1 MSNDYSLL
9 FDGTDDYVSIPHS
22 SNAVTIAIIDDDIP
36 KPGTLAFSNAQFTV
50 NEDGTP
56 VNVVIINRTGGSDGQ
71 VGATIA
77 LSDGTAKRPNDYPN
91 NSIPV
96 IFNNGE
102 TSKTITIPIVDD
114 LQFEGSE
121 TLDLTLTNA
130 TGGATISAQDKATLT
145 IVDNEVNQVI
155 ILDEGQTKLI
165 NNAVLKAVETNK
177 LPTEIIYTLTDL
189 PDNGQ
194 LILNNPTGKALS
206 FDGSND
212 YIALG
217 NPNALQITENQT
229 IELWIKPNYFNY
241 RQNPFNKAWG
251 GEGTLTLEGN
261 VSWAADGT
269 VHYYYGVTGRDWG
282 SSGIN
287 YQAFNTNQSLN
298 INQWSHLAV
307 VRDFSNQK
315 LSWYIN
321 GVKVNETY
329 TIFNSATP
337 SNNPI
342 YIGTGYTNYF
352 NGLIDEVRIWNKAR
366 TQAEIQ
372 ADINRQLTGNE
383 TGLVGYW
390 NFNEGLGN
398 TVTDLT
404 NNHNNGTIYGAT
416 WTTGIVPTSTTLKLG
431 DTFSQADI
439 DNGLLTYQHNG
450 SETTSDNFK
459 FTLADVKNEFQ
470 VNTYTTNNQ
479 GFNDNYH
486 QSSTT
491 ALKDGGFVIVWSSQG
506 QDGSDWG
513 IYGQRY
519 DINSNK
525 IGSEFQINTY
535 TQNAQYNPSITALNS
550 GGFVVVWASK
560 LQDGS
565 GNPIYGQRYDT
576 NGNKVGSEFQISTYT
591 QDTQWWEPYPSVTTL
606 NDGGFFVTWAS
617 ESGDVDG
624 NIYGQRYGANG
635 NKVGTNFPI
644 NTYTSGIQIQ
654 AAAITLN
661 NGDLIV
667 AWQSYP
673 QNNGHWGLYG
683 QRYDNNG
690 NKLGNQ
696 FQIHSSPYYD
706 CSGPKIAVLTD
717 GGFVVTYESGNWN
730 GNGIDGSGYGVHGQ
744 KFDSTGNKIG
754 SEFLINTYT
763 TGNQFYQSVTALGNG
778 GFVVVWQSQNQDGSG
793 YGIYGQQFDANCNK
807 IGNEFAI
814 NQYTAN
820 NQWFPAITT
829 LADGSSVIITWT
841 SENQDGSENGIY
853 VQKFNTSDPP
863 ISTFN
868 ITINN
873 VNESPTN
880 IQISKNTIDENS
892 PNGTVIGTLTTT
904 DPDVNNTFTYSLV
917 DNANGRFAINGNQ
930 LIVADGTKLDY
941 ETNQKHTITIRTQDQ
956 GGLTYDKSFDINL
969 IDVADSSVIAFSQ
982 ATYTVK
988 EDGTPI
994 NEITLT
1000 RSLNKQGEVSVT
1012 LTPSNGTATAPL
1024 DYNNA
1029 PITVTFANGEP
1040 QKTITIPIVDDIQFE
1055 GNETI
1060 NITLT
1065 NATGAATIG
1074 TQDKATLT
1082 IVDNEVN
1089 QGITLDEGQTK
1100 LINNTVLKAFETS
1113 KQPTDIIYTLTDLPD
1128 NGQLILNEKPL
1139 VNNIFS
1145 NGKFEESSI
1154 NFNPYFVTLGNGSS
1168 AINSWTVVQNN
1179 VDYFSSGGSDGG
1191 GFIDLNG
1198 DNGAG
1203 AIRHTP
1209 INTVI
1214 GETYLLSLNIS
1225 GSNGGGS
1232 LPIKRIRVSVAG
1244 QSIDFSFNAGL
1255 GSYETN
1261 TWETKTFKFTA
1272 IDTLT
1277 TLEIASLSTESQNR
1291 YRGPYIGN
1299 ISINN
1304 TFSQSDIDNGLL
1316 TYQHNGS
1323 ETTSD
1328 HFKFTVNDGT
1338 ITSSE
1343 TAFNIT
1349 INNFNDAP
1357 TAIQLSKT
1365 NIEEN
1370 SPNGTVIGTLNT
1382 TDLDVNDTF
1391 TYSLVDNAGGRFAI
1405 NSNQLIVADGSKLD
1419 YETNQKHTI
1428 TIRTQ
1433 DQGGLTYDKSF
1444 DINLIDV
1451 ADSGVIAFS
1460 QPNYSVKED
1469 GTPITEITLNRS
1481 INTQGQ
1487 VSVTLTPSNGTATSP
1502 LDYNNTPITVTF
1514 ADGET
1519 EKTITIPI
1527 VKDTGYEGNETVNLT
1542 LGNPT
1547 NGATLGTQKT
1557 ATLTIVDT
1565 PITYYLTTATTWT
1578 DAQAQA
1584 QAMGGNLVTIND
1596 AAENQFLVN
1605 AFGGSEL
1612 FWIGLNDVAQEGVF
1626 KWINGEPVT
1635 YTNWNSGEP
1644 NNYGN
1649 EDYVHFNWGSSGR
1662 WNDIPNS
1669 GYGGLHRGIIEV
1681 LNGTSAIT
1689 EGDDTL
1695 YGTPGNDTIDGLG
1708 GNDQIFGLAAND
1720 NLLGGIGNDTLNPGL
1735 GIDTVNGNDG
1745 SDLLLLDY
1753 STLTSNITST
1763 NTGTS
1768 GTITTTNNS
1777 VTYTNI
1783 EAMNVQGGSGN
1794 DTIYGTSGNDT
1805 IFGNGGADYL
1815 IGGDGDDSLDGGAG
1829 NDTLYGGAGDDTLNG
1844 GVGDDTFN
1852 LSGTGTVIGGDGDDI
1867 FIFYGPYTGIIDGG
1881 GGNDRI
1887 DIAPGYSGNIIF
1899 PATITGIES
1908 VIVPG
1913 SGGDDYLIG
1922 DDGNDSL
1929 DGQGGNDTLEG
1940 RGGNDTLLGGT
1951 GNDVI
1956 YTGLGIDT
1964 VDGGEGIDH
1973 LIVDYSSLTTP
1984 VSSIYSNGSGS
1995 INTTDN
2001 QVTYDRIDRLTLIT
2015 GSNQDFLAG
2024 TTGSDSLDGQAG
2036 NDTLLGVDSHSLTPG
2051 LNEIDTMTGGTG
2063 SDRFILGDESWWSY
2077 DDRNHSSNGAT
2088 DYALIQDFSSIEDIV
2103 QLHGDKS
2110 YYRLE
2115 TVNNDTH
2122 LYLDQPVGEPDEL
2135 IAIFANLT
2143 GLELNSEAFVFIAA
2157 AIELPQVSLAVNPS
2171 NVNENGSPNLIYT
2184 LTRTG
2189 DKTNSLTVNFNVSG
2203 TATFSNDYTRSG
2215 GNSFSATAGSITFL
2229 AGSSTATL
2237 TLNPT
2242 ADNIVEPHETIGI
2255 TLTSGTSY
2263 TIGTTATVTG
2273 TISNDDGDPNNNEL
2287 IGGSGNDSLGGLAG
2301 NDTIIGNA
2309 GNDTLNGGAG
2319 VDSLIGNAGNDT
2331 YIIDDLNDVIVEN
2344 ANEGTDTVQTSIN
2357 FDLTATN
2364 LENITLLGTDNLNA
2378 TGNGFNNTLIGN
2390 DGNNLLQG
2398 LAGNDNLD
2406 GKAGNDTLVGGAGND
2421 TYTIDAG
2428 DTIVE
2433 NANEGTDAV
2442 KAGFSYILANTL
2454 ENLTLLATGNID
2466 GTGNNSNNGLTGNN
2480 GNNRLEG
2487 LAGNDNLN
2495 GGLGNDTLVGGSG
2508 NDNYTIDGGDTLIE
2522 NLNEGTDTVT
2532 ASFTYTL
2539 GDNLENLNLSGN
2551 AAINGTGNT
2560 LNNSLNGNS
2569 GNNLLL
2575 GLEGNDSLDG
2585 KAGNDTLEGGAGD
2598 DAYTIDAGDTIT
2610 ENANAGTDTVKVGF
2624 ASYTLTTNFE
2634 NLTLTGTLAIN
2645 GTGNSSNNL
2654 LTGNNAANT
2663 LTGLD
2668 GNDTLLGGSGNDTL
2682 VGGNGNDVLTGGSG
2696 LEQFVLN
2703 APGGGID
2710 SITDFRVIDDTLVV
2724 SASQFG
2730 GGLTVGT
2737 AIDSSQFRI
2746 GAGATTAT
2754 TADHRFIYNSTNGA
2768 LFFDADGSAT
2778 TAMAIQLAT
2787 LSPQLALTAGDFIV
2801 GV

>member
-1 MSNDYSLL
+1 MSTDYSLL

-22 SNAVTIAIIDDDIP
+22 SNLSLTNFTIETWVNPGQIKGDWQPLVT
-36 KPGTLAFSNAQFTV
+36 K
-50 NEDGTP
+50 EE
-56 VNVVIINRTGGSDGQ
+56 SDGWPRNYGMFITPNAMT
-71 VGATIA
+71 VHFSFAATNGYNIYSNSQSSLILNQWNHIA
-77 LSDGTAKRPNDYPN
+77 MTYDG
-91 NSIPV
+91 S
-96 IFNNGE
+96 
-102 TSKTITIPIVDD
+102 S
-114 LQFEGSE
+114 
-121 TLDLTLTNA
+121 
-130 TGGATISAQDKATLT
+130 
-145 IVDNEVNQVI
+145 
-155 ILDEGQTKLI
+155 
-165 NNAVLKAVETNK
+165 LKFY
-177 LPTEIIYTLTDL
+177 L
-189 PDNGQ
+189 NGQ
-194 LILNNPTGKALS
+194 LDASI
-206 FDGSND
+206 
-212 YIALG
+212 
-217 NPNALQITENQT
+217 
-229 IELWIKPNYFNY
+229 
-241 RQNPFNKAWG
+241 
-251 GEGTLTLEGN
+251 
-261 VSWAADGT
+261 
-269 VHYYYGVTGRDWG
+269 
-282 SSGIN
+282 
-287 YQAFNTNQSLN
+287 NTNAIPLQN
-298 INQWSHLAV
+298 TEP
-307 VRDFSNQK
+307 
-315 LSWYIN
+315 
-321 GVKVNETY
+321 VKIGKEISAY
-329 TIFNSATP
+329 TPFA
-337 SNNPI
+337 
-342 YIGTGYTNYF
+342 GKM
-352 NGLIDEVRIWNKAR
+352 DEVRIWNKAR

-372 ADINRQLTGNE
+372 ADMTHPLTGTE

-390 NFNEGLGN
+390 QFNENAGN
-398 TVTDLT
+398 TVTDLAVNDNNGTILGGAAFTSGVFTPGTFVFSQPNFTVKEGGIGIKEVTINRIDGLGGEASVTVDLSDGLGVSAADYDNTPIVVNFANGETAKTVSIPVTTDTVNDAGETINLTLT
-404 NNHNNGTIYGAT
+404 NATNGASIGSQGTASVMIVEDAALSFDGVNDYVQVNLNEPETEVTHELWFKTTNPNVGLFSIMSADGGYDRAIYLYQGNLYTRLWSNEVIGSTGINLADGNWHHVAHTFGTSIGGEKLYIDGQLVASGTKAQSDFTWQDKILIGYSIDAPVDFFQGQIDEVRIWNKTRTQAEIQADMNHQLTGTESGLIGYWQFNEGTGNTVTDLAGNDNNGTIYGAT
-416 WTTGIVPTSTTLKLG
+416 WTEGFFGSSVLSL
-431 DTFSQADI
+431 SQPEYSI
-439 DNGLLTYQHNG
+439 RENGTA
-450 SETTSDNFK
+450 S
-459 FTLADVKNEFQ
+459 VQ
-470 VNTYTTNNQ
+470 VTVIRT
-479 GFNDNYH
+479 
-486 QSSTT
+486 
-491 ALKDGGFVIVWSSQG
+491 GGFSGEVSA
-506 QDGSDWG
+506 
-513 IYGQRY
+513 
-519 DINSNK
+519 
-525 IGSEFQINTY
+525 T
-535 TQNAQYNPSITALNS
+535 LNLS
-550 GGFVVVWASK
+550 GGTATLSQDYSQSAVTVNFASGETQK
-560 LQDGS
+560 IVTIPLIDDFDIEGDETVNLNLS
-565 GNPIYGQRYDT
+565 NPT
-576 NGNKVGSEFQISTYT
+576 NGAIIGEQST
-591 QDTQWWEPYPSVTTL
+591 
-606 NDGGFFVTWAS
+606 
-617 ESGDVDG
+617 
-624 NIYGQRYGANG
+624 
-635 NKVGTNFPI
+635 
-644 NTYTSGIQIQ
+644 
-654 AAAITLN
+654 
-661 NGDLIV
+661 
-667 AWQSYP
+667 
-673 QNNGHWGLYG
+673 
-683 QRYDNNG
+683 
-690 NKLGNQ
+690 
-696 FQIHSSPYYD
+696 
-706 CSGPKIAVLTD
+706 AVLTIKDNDFNSQLIRIVVANDVNTLSTSLATQSQAIFAVNVANFLTEGDSDKDLLLFEHFVDQNHDFSSGVESALVNAGYSITVTTDYSTPFNDYD
-717 GGFVVTYESGNWN
+717 GIFVSQSFPSIFLDNADLIDFVESGGGVYLAGGRSSTATIEAAGWNTFLNHFGLGFVPIYNQIYGNITITSSHPIFNGVSVLGN
-730 GNGIDGSGYGVHGQ
+730 GNG
-744 KFDSTGNKIG
+744 
-754 SEFLINTYT
+754 
-763 TGNQFYQSVTALGNG
+763 
-778 GFVVVWQSQNQDGSG
+778 
-793 YGIYGQQFDANCNK
+793 
-807 IGNEFAI
+807 
-814 NQYTAN
+814 
-820 NQWFPAITT
+820 
-829 LADGSSVIITWT
+829 
-841 SENQDGSENGIY
+841 
-853 VQKFNTSDPP
+853 
-863 ISTFN
+863 
-868 ITINN
+868 
-873 VNESPTN
+873 
-880 IQISKNTIDENS
+880 NS
-892 PNGTVIGTLTTT
+892 I
-904 DPDVNNTFTYSLV
+904 
-917 DNANGRFAINGNQ
+917 
-930 LIVADGTKLDY
+930 
-941 ETNQKHTITIRTQDQ
+941 
-956 GGLTYDKSFDINL
+956 INL
-969 IDVADSSVIAFSQ
+969 GTNPNAEIVQSFGTQGLYAVVDVPLSNADSSVIAFSQ
-982 ATYTVK
+982 A
-988 EDGTPI
+988 
-994 NEITLT
+994 
-1000 RSLNKQGEVSVT
+1000 
-1012 LTPSNGTATAPL
+1012 
-1024 DYNNA
+1024 
-1029 PITVTFANGEP
+1029 
-1040 QKTITIPIVDDIQFE
+1040 
-1055 GNETI
+1055 
-1060 NITLT
+1060 
-1065 NATGAATIG
+1065 
-1074 TQDKATLT
+1074 
-1082 IVDNEVN
+1082 
-1089 QGITLDEGQTK
+1089 
-1100 LINNTVLKAFETS
+1100 
-1113 KQPTDIIYTLTDLPD
+1113 
-1128 NGQLILNEKPL
+1128 
-1139 VNNIFS
+1139 
-1145 NGKFEESSI
+1145 
-1154 NFNPYFVTLGNGSS
+1154 
-1168 AINSWTVVQNN
+1168 
-1179 VDYFSSGGSDGG
+1179 
-1191 GFIDLNG
+1191 
-1198 DNGAG
+1198 
-1203 AIRHTP
+1203 
-1209 INTVI
+1209 
-1214 GETYLLSLNIS
+1214 
-1225 GSNGGGS
+1225 
-1232 LPIKRIRVSVAG
+1232 
-1244 QSIDFSFNAGL
+1244 
-1255 GSYETN
+1255 
-1261 TWETKTFKFTA
+1261 
-1272 IDTLT
+1272 
-1277 TLEIASLSTESQNR
+1277 
-1291 YRGPYIGN
+1291 
-1299 ISINN
+1299 
-1304 TFSQSDIDNGLL
+1304 
-1316 TYQHNGS
+1316 
-1323 ETTSD
+1323 
-1328 HFKFTVNDGT
+1328 
-1338 ITSSE
+1338 
-1343 TAFNIT
+1343 
-1349 INNFNDAP
+1349 
-1357 TAIQLSKT
+1357 
-1365 NIEEN
+1365 
-1370 SPNGTVIGTLNT
+1370 
-1382 TDLDVNDTF
+1382 
-1391 TYSLVDNAGGRFAI
+1391 
-1405 NSNQLIVADGSKLD
+1405 
-1419 YETNQKHTI
+1419 
-1428 TIRTQ
+1428 
-1433 DQGGLTYDKSF
+1433 
-1444 DINLIDV
+1444 
-1451 ADSGVIAFS
+1451 
-1460 QPNYSVKED
+1460 NYSVKED
-1469 GTPITEITLNRS
+1469 GTPITEITLTRS

-1502 LDYNNTPITVTF
+1502 LDYNNTSITVTF

-1527 VKDTGYEGNETVNLT
+1527 VKDTAYEGNETVNLT

-1578 DAQAQA
+1578 DAQVQA

-1605 AFGGSEL
+1605 AFGSNES
-1612 FWIGLNDVAQEGVF
+1612 FWIGFTDAVQEGDW

-1635 YTNWNSGEP
+1635 YVNWSVTEP
-1644 NNYGN
+1644 NNVGN
-1649 EDYVHFNWGSSGR
+1649 EDYGIINDPYDPGPSEKWYDLPNNPPSHF
-1662 WNDIPNS
+1662 PPQ
-1669 GYGGLHRGIIEV
+1669 LKGIIEV
-1681 LNGTSAIT
+1681 LNGTSTISIADTTINESQNQATVTVRLTGISHQTFTVDYSTNDGTAKAGEDYTAVNGTLTFNAGESQKTITIPINNDSNYEGNETLTLNLSNPISGAVLGTSTATITIIDNDVSSNPT

-1844 GVGDDTFN
+1844 GVGDDSFN
-1852 LSGTGTVIGGDGDDI
+1852 LGVINLSSTGTVIGGDGDDI

-1913 SGGDDYLIG
+1913 SGGNDYLIG

-1929 DGQGGNDTLEG
+1929 NGQGGNDTLEG
-1940 RGGNDTLLGGT
+1940 RGGNDNLLGGT

-1984 VSSIYSNGSGS
+1984 VSSTYSNGSGS

-2442 KAGFSYILANTL
+2442 KAGFSYILANNL

-2624 ASYTLTTNFE
+2624 ASYTLTANFE
-2634 NLTLTGTLAIN
+2634 NLTLTGTVAID
-2645 GTGNSSNNL
+2645 GTGNNSNNL

-2703 APGGGID
+2703 APGTGID
-2710 SITDFRVIDDTLVV
+2710 SITDFKVIDDTLVV

>member
-9 FDGTDDYVSIPHS
+9 FDGTDDYISIPHD
-22 SNAVTIAIIDDDIP
+22 SNAVTITIIDDDIP
-36 KPGTLAFSNAQFTV
+36 KPGTLAFSDAQFSV

-56 VNVVIINRTGGSDGQ
+56 VNVVTINRTGGSDGQ

-102 TSKTITIPIVDD
+102 TSKTITITIPIVDD
-114 LQFEGSE
+114 IQFEGSE

-130 TGGATISAQDKATLT
+130 TGGATIGAQDKATLT

-206 FDGSND
+206 FDGGSD
-212 YIALG
+212 YVNLPASAIGGAITVEAWVYAKDSHRYWQRIIDLG
-217 NPNALQITENQT
+217 N
-229 IELWIKPNYFNY
+229 
-241 RQNPFNKAWG
+241 
-251 GEGTLTLEGN
+251 
-261 VSWAADGT
+261 
-269 VHYYYGVTGRDWG
+269 GRINNNIVLGWYG
-282 SSGIN
+282 SSGQMFMEN
-287 YQAFNTNQSLN
+287 YQGSSTIKIITNE
-298 INQWSHLAV
+298 IFPENQWTHVAAV
-307 VRDFSNQK
+307 TNSNGNA
-315 LSWYIN
+315 YIYWN
-321 GVKVNETY
+321 GQIKASGNIYPVVN
-329 TIFNSATP
+329 TIRYNQ
-337 SNNPI
+337 
-342 YIGTGYTNYF
+342 YIGKSNWVPPDADFYGVF
-352 NGLIDEVRIWNKAR
+352 DEVRIWNKAR

-372 ADINRQLTGNE
+372 ADMNRQLTGNE

-390 NFNEGLGN
+390 NFNEGSGN

-717 GGFVVTYESGNWN
+717 GGFVVTYESGDWN

-820 NQWFPAITT
+820 NQWVPAITT

-841 SENQDGSENGIY
+841 SENQDGSGYGIY
-853 VQKFNTSDPP
+853 ARKFNTSDPP

-873 VNESPTN
+873 VNEAPTN
-880 IQISKNTIDENS
+880 IQLSKNNIDENS

-904 DPDVNNTFTYSLV
+904 DPDANNTFSYSLV
-917 DNANGRFAINGNQ
+917 DNAGGRFAINSNQ

-969 IDVADSSVIAFSQ
+969 IDVADSGVIAFSQ
-982 ATYTVK
+982 ANYSVK

-1000 RSLNKQGEVSVT
+1000 RS
-1012 LTPSNGTATAPL
+1012 
-1024 DYNNA
+1024 
-1029 PITVTFANGEP
+1029 
-1040 QKTITIPIVDDIQFE
+1040 
-1055 GNETI
+1055 
-1060 NITLT
+1060 
-1065 NATGAATIG
+1065 
-1074 TQDKATLT
+1074 
-1082 IVDNEVN
+1082 
-1089 QGITLDEGQTK
+1089 
-1100 LINNTVLKAFETS
+1100 
-1113 KQPTDIIYTLTDLPD
+1113 
-1128 NGQLILNEKPL
+1128 
-1139 VNNIFS
+1139 
-1145 NGKFEESSI
+1145 
-1154 NFNPYFVTLGNGSS
+1154 
-1168 AINSWTVVQNN
+1168 
-1179 VDYFSSGGSDGG
+1179 
-1191 GFIDLNG
+1191 
-1198 DNGAG
+1198 
-1203 AIRHTP
+1203 
-1209 INTVI
+1209 
-1214 GETYLLSLNIS
+1214 
-1225 GSNGGGS
+1225 
-1232 LPIKRIRVSVAG
+1232 
-1244 QSIDFSFNAGL
+1244 
-1255 GSYETN
+1255 
-1261 TWETKTFKFTA
+1261 
-1272 IDTLT
+1272 
-1277 TLEIASLSTESQNR
+1277 
-1291 YRGPYIGN
+1291 
-1299 ISINN
+1299 
-1304 TFSQSDIDNGLL
+1304 
-1316 TYQHNGS
+1316 
-1323 ETTSD
+1323 
-1328 HFKFTVNDGT
+1328 
-1338 ITSSE
+1338 
-1343 TAFNIT
+1343 
-1349 INNFNDAP
+1349 
-1357 TAIQLSKT
+1357 
-1365 NIEEN
+1365 
-1370 SPNGTVIGTLNT
+1370 
-1382 TDLDVNDTF
+1382 
-1391 TYSLVDNAGGRFAI
+1391 
-1405 NSNQLIVADGSKLD
+1405 
-1419 YETNQKHTI
+1419 
-1428 TIRTQ
+1428 
-1433 DQGGLTYDKSF
+1433 
-1444 DINLIDV
+1444 
-1451 ADSGVIAFS
+1451 
-1460 QPNYSVKED
+1460 
-1469 GTPITEITLNRS
+1469 

-1487 VSVTLTPSNGTATSP
+1487 VSVTVTPSNGTATASN
-1502 LDYNNTPITVTF
+1502 DYNNALITVTF

-1519 EKTITIPI
+1519 SKKIAIPI

-1542 LGNPT
+1542 LSNPT

-1584 QAMGGNLVTIND
+1584 QAVGGNLVTIND

-1605 AFGGSEL
+1605 SFGSNES
-1612 FWIGLNDVAQEGVF
+1612 FWIGFTDAAQEGNWQ
-1626 KWINGEPVT
+1626 WINGEPVT
-1635 YTNWNSGEP
+1635 YVNWYVTEP
-1644 NNYGN
+1644 NNNGN
-1649 EDYVHFNWGSSGR
+1649 EDY
-1662 WNDIPNS
+1662 
-1669 GYGGLHRGIIEV
+1669 GIINDPYDPHPSEKWYDLPNTPPSHFPPQLKGIVEV
-1681 LNGTSAIT
+1681 LNGTSTISVSDTTINESQNQATVTVKLTGISHQAFTVDYSTNNGTAKAGQDYTSVSGTLTFNAGESQKTITIPINNDTNYEGNETFTLNLSNPIGGAVLGTSTATITIIDNDVSSNPT

-1783 EAMNVQGGSGN
+1783 EAMNLQGGSGN

-1887 DIAPGYSGNIIF
+1887 DIAPGYSGNIVF

-1929 DGQGGNDTLEG
+1929 NGQDGNDTLEG
-1940 RGGNDTLLGGT
+1940 RGGNDNLLGGT

-1973 LIVDYSSLTTP
+1973 LIVGYSSLTTP
-1984 VSSIYSNGSGS
+1984 VSSTYSNGSGS

-2088 DYALIQDFSSIEDIV
+2088 DYALIQDFSSIEDDIV

-2184 LTRTG
+2184 FTRTG

-2263 TIGTTATVTG
+2263 TIGTTAAVIG
-2273 TISNDDGDPNNNEL
+2273 TITNDDADTNNNEL

-2319 VDSLIGNAGNDT
+2319 VDSLIGNTGNDT
-2331 YIIDDLNDVIVEN
+2331 YII
-2344 ANEGTDTVQTSIN
+2344 
-2357 FDLTATN
+2357 
-2364 LENITLLGTDNLNA
+2364 
-2378 TGNGFNNTLIGN
+2378 
-2390 DGNNLLQG
+2390 
-2398 LAGNDNLD
+2398 
-2406 GKAGNDTLVGGAGND
+2406 
-2421 TYTIDAG
+2421 
-2428 DTIVE
+2428 
-2433 NANEGTDAV
+2433 
-2442 KAGFSYILANTL
+2442 
-2454 ENLTLLATGNID
+2454 ENL
-2466 GTGNNSNNGLTGNN
+2466 GLKPRRST
-2480 GNNRLEG
+2480 
-2487 LAGNDNLN
+2487 
-2495 GGLGNDTLVGGSG
+2495 
-2508 NDNYTIDGGDTLIE
+2508 
-2522 NLNEGTDTVT
+2522 T
-2532 ASFTYTL
+2532 A
-2539 GDNLENLNLSGN
+2539 
-2551 AAINGTGNT
+2551 
-2560 LNNSLNGNS
+2560 
-2569 GNNLLL
+2569 LLL
-2575 GLEGNDSLDG
+2575 NINTFTKYMLECEIW
-2585 KAGNDTLEGGAGD
+2585 KKPTR
-2598 DAYTIDAGDTIT
+2598 
-2610 ENANAGTDTVKVGF
+2610 F
-2624 ASYTLTTNFE
+2624 
-2634 NLTLTGTLAIN
+2634 
-2645 GTGNSSNNL
+2645 
-2654 LTGNNAANT
+2654 
-2663 LTGLD
+2663 
-2668 GNDTLLGGSGNDTL
+2668 
-2682 VGGNGNDVLTGGSG
+2682 
-2696 LEQFVLN
+2696 
-2703 APGGGID
+2703 
-2710 SITDFRVIDDTLVV
+2710 DFTPHPNKSR
-2724 SASQFG
+2724 
-2730 GGLTVGT
+2730 
-2737 AIDSSQFRI
+2737 
-2746 GAGATTAT
+2746 
-2754 TADHRFIYNSTNGA
+2754 YCGA
-2768 LFFDADGSAT
+2768 LWA
-2778 TAMAIQLAT
+2778 
-2787 LSPQLALTAGDFIV
+2787 V
-2801 GV
+2801 

>member
-1 MSNDYSLL
+1 MSTDYSLL

-56 VNVVIINRTGGSDGQ
+56 VNVVIINRTGGSDGE

-96 IFNNGE
+96 TFNNGE

-114 LQFEGSE
+114 LQFESNK
-121 TLDLTLTNA
+121 TLNLTLTNA
-130 TGGATISAQDKATLT
+130 TGAATIGTQDKATLT
-145 IVDNEVNQVI
+145 IVDNEINQGI
-155 ILDEGQTKLI
+155 TLDEGQTKLI
-165 NNAVLKAVETNK
+165 NNTVLKAFETNK
-177 LPTEIIYTLTDL
+177 QPTDIIYTLTDL
-189 PDNGQ
+189 PDNGL

-229 IELWIKPNYFNY
+229 IELWIKPNHFNY

-352 NGLIDEVRIWNKAR
+352 NGLIDEVLIWNKTR

-372 ADINRQLTGNE
+372 ADMNRQLTGNE

-404 NNHNNGTIYGAT
+404 NNHNNGTVYGAT

-591 QDTQWWEPYPSVTTL
+591 EDTQWWEPYPSVTTL
-606 NDGGFFVTWAS
+606 NDRGFFVTWAS
-617 ESGDVDG
+617 ELGDVNG
-624 NIYGQRYGANG
+624 NIYGQRYDANG
-635 NKVGTNFPI
+635 NKVGTAFPI

-706 CSGPKIAVLTD
+706 YSDPKIAVLTD
-717 GGFVVTYESGNWN
+717 GGFVVTYQSGDWN

-793 YGIYGQQFDANCNK
+793 YGIYGQQVDANCNK

-969 IDVADSSVIAFSQ
+969 IDVADS
-982 ATYTVK
+982 
-988 EDGTPI
+988 
-994 NEITLT
+994 
-1000 RSLNKQGEVSVT
+1000 
-1012 LTPSNGTATAPL
+1012 
-1024 DYNNA
+1024 
-1029 PITVTFANGEP
+1029 
-1040 QKTITIPIVDDIQFE
+1040 
-1055 GNETI
+1055 
-1060 NITLT
+1060 
-1065 NATGAATIG
+1065 
-1074 TQDKATLT
+1074 
-1082 IVDNEVN
+1082 
-1089 QGITLDEGQTK
+1089 
-1100 LINNTVLKAFETS
+1100 
-1113 KQPTDIIYTLTDLPD
+1113 
-1128 NGQLILNEKPL
+1128 
-1139 VNNIFS
+1139 
-1145 NGKFEESSI
+1145 
-1154 NFNPYFVTLGNGSS
+1154 
-1168 AINSWTVVQNN
+1168 
-1179 VDYFSSGGSDGG
+1179 
-1191 GFIDLNG
+1191 
-1198 DNGAG
+1198 
-1203 AIRHTP
+1203 
-1209 INTVI
+1209 
-1214 GETYLLSLNIS
+1214 
-1225 GSNGGGS
+1225 
-1232 LPIKRIRVSVAG
+1232 
-1244 QSIDFSFNAGL
+1244 
-1255 GSYETN
+1255 
-1261 TWETKTFKFTA
+1261 
-1272 IDTLT
+1272 
-1277 TLEIASLSTESQNR
+1277 
-1291 YRGPYIGN
+1291 
-1299 ISINN
+1299 
-1304 TFSQSDIDNGLL
+1304 
-1316 TYQHNGS
+1316 
-1323 ETTSD
+1323 
-1328 HFKFTVNDGT
+1328 
-1338 ITSSE
+1338 
-1343 TAFNIT
+1343 
-1349 INNFNDAP
+1349 
-1357 TAIQLSKT
+1357 
-1365 NIEEN
+1365 
-1370 SPNGTVIGTLNT
+1370 
-1382 TDLDVNDTF
+1382 
-1391 TYSLVDNAGGRFAI
+1391 
-1405 NSNQLIVADGSKLD
+1405 
-1419 YETNQKHTI
+1419 
-1428 TIRTQ
+1428 
-1433 DQGGLTYDKSF
+1433 
-1444 DINLIDV
+1444 
-1451 ADSGVIAFS
+1451 GVIAFS

-1487 VSVTLTPSNGTATSP
+1487 VSVTVTPSNGTATSP
-1502 LDYNNTPITVTF
+1502 LDYNNAPITVTF
-1514 ADGET
+1514 PDGET
-1519 EKTITIPI
+1519 SKKIAIPI

-1584 QAMGGNLVTIND
+1584 QAIGGNLVTIND

-1605 AFGGSEL
+1605 AFGGSEYL
-1612 FWIGLNDVAQEGVF
+1612 WIGFTDAVQEGNWQ
-1626 KWINGEPVT
+1626 WINGEPVT
-1635 YTNWNSGEP
+1635 YTNWASGEP
-1644 NNYGN
+1644 NNSGN
-1649 EDYVHFNWGSSGR
+1649 EDYAGLNWGGIGR
-1662 WNDIPNS
+1662 WNDYKFNV
-1669 GYGGLHRGIIEV
+1669 YNLRGIVEV
-1681 LNGTSAIT
+1681 LDGTSTISIADATINESQNQATVTVKLTGISQQTFTIDYNTNDGTAKAGQDYTSVSGTLTFNAGESQKTITIPINNDPDSEGNETFTINLSNPIGGAVLGTNTATITIIDNDVSSNPT

-1753 STLTSNITST
+1753 STLTTNITST

-1913 SGGDDYLIG
+1913 SGGNDYLIG

-1929 DGQGGNDTLEG
+1929 NGQDGNDTLEG
-1940 RGGNDTLLGGT
+1940 RGGNDNLLGGT

-1984 VSSIYSNGSGS
+1984 VSSTYSNGSGS

-2036 NDTLLGVDSHSLTPG
+2036 NDTLLGVDSHGLTPG

-2143 GLELNSEAFVFIAA
+2143 GLELNSAAFVFIAA

-2378 TGNGFNNTLIGN
+2378 TGNSFNNTLIGN

-2551 AAINGTGNT
+2551 AAINGTGNN

-2598 DAYTIDAGDTIT
+2598 DTYTIDAGDTIT

-2703 APGGGID
+2703 APGTGID
-2710 SITDFRVIDDTLVV
+2710 SITDFKVIDDTLVV

-2730 GGLTVGT
+2730 GGLTLGT

>member
-9 FDGTDDYVSIPHS
+9 FDGTDDYISIPHD
-22 SNAVTIAIIDDDIP
+22 SNAVTITIIDDDIP
-36 KPGTLAFSNAQFTV
+36 KPGTLAFSDAQFSV

-56 VNVVIINRTGGSDGQ
+56 VNVVTINRTGGSDGQ

-114 LQFEGSE
+114 LQFESNK
-121 TLDLTLTNA
+121 TLNLTLTNA
-130 TGGATISAQDKATLT
+130 TGAATIGTQDKATLT

-206 FDGSND
+206 FDGGSD
-212 YIALG
+212 YVNLPASAIGGAITVEAWVYAKDSHRYWQRIIDLG
-217 NPNALQITENQT
+217 N
-229 IELWIKPNYFNY
+229 
-241 RQNPFNKAWG
+241 
-251 GEGTLTLEGN
+251 
-261 VSWAADGT
+261 
-269 VHYYYGVTGRDWG
+269 GRINNNIVLGWYG
-282 SSGIN
+282 SSGQMFMEN
-287 YQAFNTNQSLN
+287 YQGSSTIKIITNE
-298 INQWSHLAV
+298 IFPENQWTHVAAV
-307 VRDFSNQK
+307 TNSNGNA
-315 LSWYIN
+315 YIYWN
-321 GVKVNETY
+321 GQIKASGNIYPVVN
-329 TIFNSATP
+329 TIRYNQ
-337 SNNPI
+337 
-342 YIGTGYTNYF
+342 YIGKSNWVPPDADFYGVF
-352 NGLIDEVRIWNKAR
+352 DEVRIWNKAR

-372 ADINRQLTGNE
+372 ADMNRQLTGNE

-390 NFNEGLGN
+390 NFNEGSGN

-717 GGFVVTYESGNWN
+717 GGFVVTYESGDWN

-820 NQWFPAITT
+820 NQWVPAITT

-841 SENQDGSENGIY
+841 SENQDGSGYGIY
-853 VQKFNTSDPP
+853 ARKFNTSDPP

-873 VNESPTN
+873 VNEAPTN
-880 IQISKNTIDENS
+880 IQLSKNNIDENS

-904 DPDVNNTFTYSLV
+904 DPD
-917 DNANGRFAINGNQ
+917 A
-930 LIVADGTKLDY
+930 
-941 ETNQKHTITIRTQDQ
+941 
-956 GGLTYDKSFDINL
+956 
-969 IDVADSSVIAFSQ
+969 
-982 ATYTVK
+982 
-988 EDGTPI
+988 
-994 NEITLT
+994 
-1000 RSLNKQGEVSVT
+1000 
-1012 LTPSNGTATAPL
+1012 
-1024 DYNNA
+1024 
-1029 PITVTFANGEP
+1029 
-1040 QKTITIPIVDDIQFE
+1040 
-1055 GNETI
+1055 
-1060 NITLT
+1060 
-1065 NATGAATIG
+1065 
-1074 TQDKATLT
+1074 
-1082 IVDNEVN
+1082 
-1089 QGITLDEGQTK
+1089 
-1100 LINNTVLKAFETS
+1100 
-1113 KQPTDIIYTLTDLPD
+1113 
-1128 NGQLILNEKPL
+1128 
-1139 VNNIFS
+1139 
-1145 NGKFEESSI
+1145 
-1154 NFNPYFVTLGNGSS
+1154 
-1168 AINSWTVVQNN
+1168 
-1179 VDYFSSGGSDGG
+1179 
-1191 GFIDLNG
+1191 
-1198 DNGAG
+1198 
-1203 AIRHTP
+1203 
-1209 INTVI
+1209 
-1214 GETYLLSLNIS
+1214 
-1225 GSNGGGS
+1225 
-1232 LPIKRIRVSVAG
+1232 
-1244 QSIDFSFNAGL
+1244 
-1255 GSYETN
+1255 
-1261 TWETKTFKFTA
+1261 
-1272 IDTLT
+1272 
-1277 TLEIASLSTESQNR
+1277 
-1291 YRGPYIGN
+1291 
-1299 ISINN
+1299 NN
-1304 TFSQSDIDNGLL
+1304 TFS
-1316 TYQHNGS
+1316 
-1323 ETTSD
+1323 
-1328 HFKFTVNDGT
+1328 
-1338 ITSSE
+1338 
-1343 TAFNIT
+1343 
-1349 INNFNDAP
+1349 
-1357 TAIQLSKT
+1357 
-1365 NIEEN
+1365 
-1370 SPNGTVIGTLNT
+1370 
-1382 TDLDVNDTF
+1382 
-1391 TYSLVDNAGGRFAI
+1391 YSLVDNAGGRFAI
-1405 NSNQLIVADGSKLD
+1405 NSNQLIVADGTKLD

-1469 GTPITEITLNRS
+1469 GTPITEITLTRS

-1487 VSVTLTPSNGTATSP
+1487 VSVTVTPSNGTATASN
-1502 LDYNNTPITVTF
+1502 DYNNALITVTF

-1519 EKTITIPI
+1519 SKKIAIPI

-1584 QAMGGNLVTIND
+1584 QAIGGNLVTIND

-1605 AFGGSEL
+1605 AFGGSEYL
-1612 FWIGLNDVAQEGVF
+1612 WIGFTDAVQEGNWQ
-1626 KWINGEPVT
+1626 WINGEPVT
-1635 YTNWNSGEP
+1635 YTNWASGEP
-1644 NNYGN
+1644 NNSGN
-1649 EDYVHFNWGSSGR
+1649 EDYAGLNWGGIGR
-1662 WNDIPNS
+1662 WNDYKFNV
-1669 GYGGLHRGIIEV
+1669 YNLRGIVEV
-1681 LNGTSAIT
+1681 LDGTSTISIADATINESQNQATVTVKLTGISQQTFTIDYNTNDGTAKAGQDYTSVSGTLTFNAGESQKTITIPINNDPDSEGNETFTINLSNPIGGAVLGTNTATITIIDNDVSSNPT

-1753 STLTSNITST
+1753 STLTTNITST

-1887 DIAPGYSGNIIF
+1887 DIAPGYSGNIVF

-1929 DGQGGNDTLEG
+1929 NGQDGNDTLEG
-1940 RGGNDTLLGGT
+1940 RGGNDNLLGGT

-1973 LIVDYSSLTTP
+1973 LIVGYSSLTTP
-1984 VSSIYSNGSGS
+1984 VSSTYSNGSGS

-2088 DYALIQDFSSIEDIV
+2088 DYALIQDFSSIEDDIV

-2184 LTRTG
+2184 FTRTG

-2263 TIGTTATVTG
+2263 TIGTTAAVIG
-2273 TISNDDGDPNNNEL
+2273 TITNDDADTNNNEL
-2287 IGGSGNDSLGGLAG
+2287 IGGSGNDNLGGLAG

-2319 VDSLIGNAGNDT
+2319 VDSLIGNTGNDT

-2378 TGNGFNNTLIGN
+2378 TGNSFNNTLIGN
-2390 DGNNLLQG
+2390 DGDNRLQG

-2433 NANEGTDAV
+2433 NPNEGTDAV
-2442 KAGFSYILANTL
+2442 KAGFSYILANNL

-2466 GTGNNSNNGLTGNN
+2466 GTGNSSNNSLTGNN

-2598 DAYTIDAGDTIT
+2598 DTYTIDVGDTIT

-2682 VGGNGNDVLTGGSG
+2682 VGGNGNDILTGGSG

-2703 APGGGID
+2703 APGTGID
-2710 SITDFRVIDDTLVV
+2710 SITDFKVIDDTLVV

-2730 GGLTVGT
+2730 GGLTLGT

>member
-56 VNVVIINRTGGSDGQ
+56 VNVVIINRTGGSNGQ

-130 TGGATISAQDKATLT
+130 TGGATIGAQDKATLT

-229 IELWIKPNYFNY
+229 IELWIKPNHFNY

-706 CSGPKIAVLTD
+706 YSEPRIAVLTD
-717 GGFVVTYESGNWN
+717 GGFVVTYDSGNWN

-892 PNGTVIGTLTTT
+892 PNGTVIGTLNTT

-956 GGLTYDKSFDINL
+956 GGLTYDQSFDINL

-982 ATYTVK
+982 
-988 EDGTPI
+988 
-994 NEITLT
+994 
-1000 RSLNKQGEVSVT
+1000 
-1012 LTPSNGTATAPL
+1012 
-1024 DYNNA
+1024 
-1029 PITVTFANGEP
+1029 
-1040 QKTITIPIVDDIQFE
+1040 
-1055 GNETI
+1055 
-1060 NITLT
+1060 
-1065 NATGAATIG
+1065 
-1074 TQDKATLT
+1074 
-1082 IVDNEVN
+1082 
-1089 QGITLDEGQTK
+1089 
-1100 LINNTVLKAFETS
+1100 
-1113 KQPTDIIYTLTDLPD
+1113 
-1128 NGQLILNEKPL
+1128 
-1139 VNNIFS
+1139 
-1145 NGKFEESSI
+1145 
-1154 NFNPYFVTLGNGSS
+1154 
-1168 AINSWTVVQNN
+1168 
-1179 VDYFSSGGSDGG
+1179 
-1191 GFIDLNG
+1191 
-1198 DNGAG
+1198 
-1203 AIRHTP
+1203 
-1209 INTVI
+1209 
-1214 GETYLLSLNIS
+1214 
-1225 GSNGGGS
+1225 
-1232 LPIKRIRVSVAG
+1232 
-1244 QSIDFSFNAGL
+1244 
-1255 GSYETN
+1255 
-1261 TWETKTFKFTA
+1261 
-1272 IDTLT
+1272 
-1277 TLEIASLSTESQNR
+1277 
-1291 YRGPYIGN
+1291 
-1299 ISINN
+1299 
-1304 TFSQSDIDNGLL
+1304 
-1316 TYQHNGS
+1316 
-1323 ETTSD
+1323 
-1328 HFKFTVNDGT
+1328 
-1338 ITSSE
+1338 
-1343 TAFNIT
+1343 
-1349 INNFNDAP
+1349 
-1357 TAIQLSKT
+1357 
-1365 NIEEN
+1365 
-1370 SPNGTVIGTLNT
+1370 
-1382 TDLDVNDTF
+1382 
-1391 TYSLVDNAGGRFAI
+1391 
-1405 NSNQLIVADGSKLD
+1405 
-1419 YETNQKHTI
+1419 
-1428 TIRTQ
+1428 
-1433 DQGGLTYDKSF
+1433 
-1444 DINLIDV
+1444 
-1451 ADSGVIAFS
+1451 
-1460 QPNYSVKED
+1460 PNYTVKED
-1469 GTPITEITLNRS
+1469 GTPITEITLTRS

-1487 VSVTLTPSNGTATSP
+1487 VSVTVTPSNGTATSP

-1557 ATLTIVDT
+1557 AILTIVDT

-1578 DAQAQA
+1578 DAQVQA

-1605 AFGGSEL
+1605 AFGGNEL
-1612 FWIGLNDVAQEGVF
+1612 FWIGFTDAVQEGNWQ
-1626 KWINGEPVT
+1626 WINGEPVT
-1635 YTNWNSGEP
+1635 YTNWASGEP
-1644 NNYGN
+1644 NNSGN
-1649 EDYVHFNWGSSGR
+1649 EDYASLNWGGIGR
-1662 WNDIPNS
+1662 WNDYKFNV
-1669 GYGGLHRGIIEV
+1669 YNLRGIVEV
-1681 LNGTSAIT
+1681 LDGTSTISIADATINESQNQATVTVKLTGISQQTFTIDYNTNDGTAKAGEDYTAVNGTLTFNAGESVKTITIPINNDTAYEGNETFNLNLTNPTGGAVLGTSTATITIIDNDVSSNPT

-1815 IGGDGDDSLDGGAG
+1815 IGGDGNDSLDGGAG

-1844 GVGDDTFN
+1844 GVGDDSFN
-1852 LSGTGTVIGGDGDDI
+1852 LGVINLSSTGTVIGGDGDDI

-2001 QVTYDRIDRLTLIT
+2001 QVGYDRIDKLTLIT

-2143 GLELNSEAFVFIAA
+2143 GLELNSAAFVFIAA

-2184 LTRTG
+2184 FTRTG

-2242 ADNIVEPHETIGI
+2242 SDNIVEPHETIGI

-2466 GTGNNSNNGLTGNN
+2466 GTGNSSNNSLTGNN

-2624 ASYTLTTNFE
+2624 ASYTLTANFE

>member
-56 VNVVIINRTGGSDGQ
+56 VNVVIIDRTGGSNGQ

-77 LSDGTAKRPNDYPN
+77 LSDGTAKRPHDYPN

-96 IFNNGE
+96 TFNNGE
-102 TSKTITIPIVDD
+102 TSKTINIPIVDD
-114 LQFEGSE
+114 LQFESNK
-121 TLDLTLTNA
+121 TLNLTLTNA
-130 TGGATISAQDKATLT
+130 TGAATIGTQDKATLT

-229 IELWIKPNYFNY
+229 IELWIKPNHFNY

-390 NFNEGLGN
+390 NFNEGSGN

-904 DPDVNNTFTYSLV
+904 DPDPNN
-917 DNANGRFAINGNQ
+917 
-930 LIVADGTKLDY
+930 
-941 ETNQKHTITIRTQDQ
+941 
-956 GGLTYDKSFDINL
+956 
-969 IDVADSSVIAFSQ
+969 
-982 ATYTVK
+982 
-988 EDGTPI
+988 
-994 NEITLT
+994 
-1000 RSLNKQGEVSVT
+1000 
-1012 LTPSNGTATAPL
+1012 
-1024 DYNNA
+1024 
-1029 PITVTFANGEP
+1029 
-1040 QKTITIPIVDDIQFE
+1040 
-1055 GNETI
+1055 
-1060 NITLT
+1060 
-1065 NATGAATIG
+1065 
-1074 TQDKATLT
+1074 
-1082 IVDNEVN
+1082 
-1089 QGITLDEGQTK
+1089 
-1100 LINNTVLKAFETS
+1100 
-1113 KQPTDIIYTLTDLPD
+1113 
-1128 NGQLILNEKPL
+1128 
-1139 VNNIFS
+1139 
-1145 NGKFEESSI
+1145 
-1154 NFNPYFVTLGNGSS
+1154 
-1168 AINSWTVVQNN
+1168 
-1179 VDYFSSGGSDGG
+1179 
-1191 GFIDLNG
+1191 
-1198 DNGAG
+1198 
-1203 AIRHTP
+1203 
-1209 INTVI
+1209 
-1214 GETYLLSLNIS
+1214 
-1225 GSNGGGS
+1225 
-1232 LPIKRIRVSVAG
+1232 
-1244 QSIDFSFNAGL
+1244 
-1255 GSYETN
+1255 
-1261 TWETKTFKFTA
+1261 
-1272 IDTLT
+1272 
-1277 TLEIASLSTESQNR
+1277 
-1291 YRGPYIGN
+1291 
-1299 ISINN
+1299 
-1304 TFSQSDIDNGLL
+1304 
-1316 TYQHNGS
+1316 
-1323 ETTSD
+1323 
-1328 HFKFTVNDGT
+1328 
-1338 ITSSE
+1338 
-1343 TAFNIT
+1343 
-1349 INNFNDAP
+1349 
-1357 TAIQLSKT
+1357 
-1365 NIEEN
+1365 
-1370 SPNGTVIGTLNT
+1370 
-1382 TDLDVNDTF
+1382 TF

-1405 NSNQLIVADGSKLD
+1405 NGNQLIVADGSKLD

-1433 DQGGLTYDKSF
+1433 DQGGLTYDQSF

-1460 QPNYSVKED
+1460 QATYTVKED
-1469 GTPITEITLNRS
+1469 GTPITEITLTRS

-1487 VSVTLTPSNGTATSP
+1487 VSVTVTPSNGTATSP

-1557 ATLTIVDT
+1557 AILTIVDT

-1584 QAMGGNLVTIND
+1584 QAVGGNLVTIND

-1777 VTYTNI
+1777 VSYTNI

-1913 SGGDDYLIG
+1913 SGGNDYLIG

-1929 DGQGGNDTLEG
+1929 NGQDGNDTLEG
-1940 RGGNDTLLGGT
+1940 RGGNDNLLGGT

-2001 QVTYDRIDRLTLIT
+2001 QVGYARIDRLTLIT

-2088 DYALIQDFSSIEDIV
+2088 DYALIQDFSSIEDDVV

-2143 GLELNSEAFVFIAA
+2143 GLELNSAAFVFIAA

-2184 LTRTG
+2184 FTRTG

-2442 KAGFSYILANTL
+2442 KAGFSYILANNL

-2624 ASYTLTTNFE
+2624 ASYTLTANFE
-2634 NLTLTGTLAIN
+2634 NLTLTGTVAID
-2645 GTGNSSNNL
+2645 GTGNNSNNL

>member
-1 MSNDYSLL
+1 MSTDYSLL

-114 LQFEGSE
+114 LQFESNK
-121 TLDLTLTNA
+121 TLNLTLTNA
-130 TGGATISAQDKATLT
+130 TGAATIGTQDKATLT

-644 NTYTSGIQIQ
+644 NTYASGIQIQ

-696 FQIHSSPYYD
+696 FQIHSSPYYH

-763 TGNQFYQSVTALGNG
+763 TGNQFYQFVTALGNG

-982 ATYTVK
+982 A
-988 EDGTPI
+988 
-994 NEITLT
+994 
-1000 RSLNKQGEVSVT
+1000 
-1012 LTPSNGTATAPL
+1012 
-1024 DYNNA
+1024 
-1029 PITVTFANGEP
+1029 
-1040 QKTITIPIVDDIQFE
+1040 
-1055 GNETI
+1055 
-1060 NITLT
+1060 
-1065 NATGAATIG
+1065 
-1074 TQDKATLT
+1074 
-1082 IVDNEVN
+1082 
-1089 QGITLDEGQTK
+1089 
-1100 LINNTVLKAFETS
+1100 
-1113 KQPTDIIYTLTDLPD
+1113 
-1128 NGQLILNEKPL
+1128 
-1139 VNNIFS
+1139 
-1145 NGKFEESSI
+1145 
-1154 NFNPYFVTLGNGSS
+1154 
-1168 AINSWTVVQNN
+1168 
-1179 VDYFSSGGSDGG
+1179 
-1191 GFIDLNG
+1191 
-1198 DNGAG
+1198 
-1203 AIRHTP
+1203 
-1209 INTVI
+1209 
-1214 GETYLLSLNIS
+1214 
-1225 GSNGGGS
+1225 
-1232 LPIKRIRVSVAG
+1232 
-1244 QSIDFSFNAGL
+1244 
-1255 GSYETN
+1255 
-1261 TWETKTFKFTA
+1261 
-1272 IDTLT
+1272 
-1277 TLEIASLSTESQNR
+1277 
-1291 YRGPYIGN
+1291 
-1299 ISINN
+1299 
-1304 TFSQSDIDNGLL
+1304 
-1316 TYQHNGS
+1316 
-1323 ETTSD
+1323 
-1328 HFKFTVNDGT
+1328 
-1338 ITSSE
+1338 
-1343 TAFNIT
+1343 
-1349 INNFNDAP
+1349 
-1357 TAIQLSKT
+1357 
-1365 NIEEN
+1365 
-1370 SPNGTVIGTLNT
+1370 
-1382 TDLDVNDTF
+1382 
-1391 TYSLVDNAGGRFAI
+1391 
-1405 NSNQLIVADGSKLD
+1405 
-1419 YETNQKHTI
+1419 
-1428 TIRTQ
+1428 
-1433 DQGGLTYDKSF
+1433 
-1444 DINLIDV
+1444 
-1451 ADSGVIAFS
+1451 
-1460 QPNYSVKED
+1460 NYSVKED
-1469 GTPITEITLNRS
+1469 GTPITEITLTRSLNTQGQVSVTIALSGGTATLSQDYSQSAVTVNFASGETQKIVKIPLIDDFDIEGDETVNLNLSNPTNGAIIGEQSTAVLTIKDNDFNSQLIRIVVANDVNTLSTSLATQSQGIFAVNVANFLTEGDSDKDLLLFEHFVDQNHDFSSGVESALVNAGYSITVTTDYSTPFNDYDGIFVSQSFPSIFLDNADLIDFVESGGGVYLAGGRSSTATIEAAGWNTFLNHFGLGFVPIYNQIYGNITITSSHPIFNGVSVLGNGNGNSIINLGTNPNAEIVQSFGTQGLYAVVDVPLSNADSSVIAFSQANYSVKEDGTPITEITLTRS

-1502 LDYNNTPITVTF
+1502 LDYNNTSITVTF

-1527 VKDTGYEGNETVNLT
+1527 VKDTAYEGNETVNLT
-1542 LGNPT
+1542 INNPT

-1913 SGGDDYLIG
+1913 SGGNDYLIG

-1929 DGQGGNDTLEG
+1929 NGQGGNDTLEG

-1984 VSSIYSNGSGS
+1984 VSSTYSNGSGS

-2088 DYALIQDFSSIEDIV
+2088 DYALIQDFSSIEDDIV

-2143 GLELNSEAFVFIAA
+2143 GLELNSAAFVFIAA

-2551 AAINGTGNT
+2551 AAINGTGNN

-2569 GNNLLL
+2569 GNNLLI

-2624 ASYTLTTNFE
+2624 ASYTLTANFE
-2634 NLTLTGTLAIN
+2634 NLTLTGTVAID
-2645 GTGNSSNNL
+2645 GTGNNSNNL

>member
-1 MSNDYSLL
+1 MSTDYSLL

-206 FDGSND
+206 FDGGSD
-212 YIALG
+212 YVNLPASAIGGAITVEAWVYAKDSHRYWQRIIDLG
-217 NPNALQITENQT
+217 N
-229 IELWIKPNYFNY
+229 
-241 RQNPFNKAWG
+241 
-251 GEGTLTLEGN
+251 
-261 VSWAADGT
+261 
-269 VHYYYGVTGRDWG
+269 GRINNNIVLGWYG
-282 SSGIN
+282 SSGQMFMEN
-287 YQAFNTNQSLN
+287 YQGSSTIKIITNE
-298 INQWSHLAV
+298 IFPENQWTHVAAV
-307 VRDFSNQK
+307 TNSNGNA
-315 LSWYIN
+315 YIYWN
-321 GVKVNETY
+321 GQIKASGNIYPVVN
-329 TIFNSATP
+329 TIRYNQ
-337 SNNPI
+337 
-342 YIGTGYTNYF
+342 YIGKSNWVPPDADFYGVF
-352 NGLIDEVRIWNKAR
+352 DEVRIWNKAR

-390 NFNEGLGN
+390 NFNEGSGN

-404 NNHNNGTIYGAT
+404 NNHNNGTVYGAT

-479 GFNDNYH
+479 GFNNYH

-706 CSGPKIAVLTD
+706 YSDPKIAVLTD
-717 GGFVVTYESGNWN
+717 GGFVVTYQSGDWN

-763 TGNQFYQSVTALGNG
+763 TGNQFYQFVTALGNG

-873 VNESPTN
+873 VNEAPTN
-880 IQISKNTIDENS
+880 IQLSKNNIDENS
-892 PNGTVIGTLTTT
+892 SNGTVIGTLTTT
-904 DPDVNNTFTYSLV
+904 DPDVNDTFTYSLV
-917 DNANGRFAINGNQ
+917 DNAGGRFAINGNQ

-941 ETNQKHTITIRTQDQ
+941 ETHQKHTITIRTQDQ

-982 ATYTVK
+982 ANYTVK

-2088 DYALIQDFSSIEDIV
+2088 DYALIQDFSSIEDDIV

-2569 GNNLLL
+2569 GNNLLI